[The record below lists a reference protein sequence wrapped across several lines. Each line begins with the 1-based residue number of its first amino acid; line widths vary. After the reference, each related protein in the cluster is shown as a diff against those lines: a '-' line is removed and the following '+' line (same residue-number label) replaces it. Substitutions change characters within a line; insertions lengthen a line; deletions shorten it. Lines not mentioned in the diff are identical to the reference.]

1 MLLQLRVRRPNMD
14 SQRPALSPGGPQ
26 GLASPPGVWRL
37 EATAISRAEALPAPV
52 GPSWRVWGP
61 VRGRCVRHVSGRGR
75 FELEARPGCLVQAV
89 TQSDEEQMVGAA
101 TWLLGGEGDPEAKAA
116 WDLASSSFPS
126 VPSLSPTPSPP
137 PFLLS

>member
-1 MLLQLRVRRPNMD
+1 MD

-101 TWLLGGEGDPEAKAA
+101 TWLLGPQRSLPTIHTGSLAHLGPPTGMGQ
-116 WDLASSSFPS
+116 DLRIQNNYCKGNA
-126 VPSLSPTPSPP
+126 
-137 PFLLS
+137 